1 MRPYRPLVSN
11 PHILTVLGNYWKR
24 KLDTKRY
31 PVEQRLYQTE
41 PQVQVLVLTQRPEC
55 EPLGELVLVHGLE
68 GSGASGYM
76 LTMAQAAL
84 EAGYVVN
91 RFHMRSCGGTEH
103 LCNTLYHAG
112 MTGDLRSVLQQ
123 FRQQGRA
130 PVHLVGYS
138 LGGNVVLKLAGELGA
153 DAPSLIASVCAVSTP
168 IDLFAGARRLGARSN
183 WIYER
188 RFVRRMRRRV
198 AATGHFTEEQLKPA
212 RSLFEFD
219 DRFTARHFGFQGAEH
234 YYETQSSR
242 RFLQHIRV
250 PTLFIQAKDDIF
262 VPFEIYDEPG
272 LRQNPWIR
280 FLATEHGGHLGFLS
294 RARPRFWLDHVVLE
308 WIEEV
313 ASFPKPQVVSR

>member
-1 MRPYRPLVSN
+1 MKPYRPLVSN
-11 PHILTVLGNYWKR
+11 PHVLTVLGNYWKR
-24 KLDTKRY
+24 KLDTQRY
-31 PVEQRLYQTE
+31 PVDQRLYRTE
-41 PQVQVLVLTQRPEC
+41 PQVQVLVLTQRPER

-112 MTGDLRSVLQQ
+112 LTGDLRSVLQQ
-123 FRQQGRA
+123 FQQQGHA

-168 IDLFAGARRLGARSN
+168 IDLHAGARRLGVRSN

-242 RFLQHIRV
+242 GFLQHIRI

-262 VPFEIYDEPG
+262 VPFEMYDEPAM
-272 LRQNPWIR
+272 RQNPWIR
-280 FLATEHGGHLGFLS
+280 FVATEHGGHLGFLS
-294 RARPRFWLDHVVLE
+294 RGRPRFWLDHAILE
-308 WIEEV
+308 WIEQV
-313 ASFPKPQVVSR
+313 ASFPKPQEVL